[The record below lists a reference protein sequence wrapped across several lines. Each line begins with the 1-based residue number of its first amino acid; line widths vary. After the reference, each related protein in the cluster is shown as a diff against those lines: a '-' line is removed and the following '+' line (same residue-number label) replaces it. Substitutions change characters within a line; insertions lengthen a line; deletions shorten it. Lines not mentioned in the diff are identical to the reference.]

1 MTYTGLVKRQ
11 ALSVSGQHRPS
22 HVSRHAVDSAHP
34 AKQQMQAQGPTT
46 PTVPAITTE
55 EVDRLK
61 EAARLEGL
69 ALGRKQGQEEVEKAA
84 REKLAALD
92 SMITSVGDAWNKER
106 DHLHSLL
113 ADFAFVAT
121 NRMLGDCLRDPHVA
135 LAAVRS
141 ALAACEAWQELTVE
155 VHAKDVDMIAGA
167 LKLDSSLADKSLRV
181 VASSAVQLGGCRI
194 TSPEG
199 SLDARL
205 ETQLAQLRACLDAE
219 RVEWHP
225 PA

>member
-11 ALSVSGQHRPS
+11 ALSVSGQRRPS
-22 HVSRHAVDSAHP
+22 HTQRHAVEGAHP
-34 AKQQMQAQGPTT
+34 AKPQMQAHGLTT

-61 EAARLEGL
+61 EVARLEGL
-69 ALGRKQGQEEVEKAA
+69 ALGRKQGQEQVEKAA

-92 SMITSVGDAWNKER
+92 SMLTSVGDAWNDER
-106 DHLHSLL
+106 DRLHSLL

-121 NRMLGDCLRDPHVA
+121 NRMLGGCVRDPHVA
-135 LAAVRS
+135 VAAVRS
-141 ALAACEAWQELTVE
+141 ALAACDAWQELTVE
-155 VHAKDVDMIAGA
+155 VHANDVDMIASA
-167 LKLDSSLADKSLRV
+167 LKLDSSLAEKSLRIV
-181 VASSAVQLGGCRI
+181 GSSAVRLGGCRI
-194 TSPEG
+194 TSTEG

-205 ETQLAQLRACLDAE
+205 ETQLAQLRACLDTE